1 MQQVLDYIAKNENR
15 YLEELKRF
23 IAIPSVSTLT
33 KYREDVRRCA
43 GWIAAHLESIGLAQV
58 KVCPTGGHPI
68 VYAEH
73 KSSSDKPTLLLY
85 GHYDVQ
91 PVEPLEAWTSPP
103 FEATVHN
110 RRLYGRGTADDKGQ
124 VFIHFKAIEAFL
136 RNTRSLPVNLKV
148 IVEGEE
154 ESGGG
159 HLSQFLQTNKGLLQ
173 ADLAVI
179 SDTPFFAKDV
189 PSICYGMRGIT
200 AMQIDILG
208 PNKDLHSGVYGGS
221 ILNPIQA
228 LSEIIA
234 ALHDGNG
241 RVAIPGFYD
250 SVRPITQVERETFR
264 ELPWEDELYAQDLG
278 VSCLQGEAGFTTQ
291 ERIWTRPTLECN
303 GIWGGFSGEGLKTV
317 IPSRASAK
325 ISMRLVP
332 DQDPETIAHD
342 FAEHVRAIA
351 PKSVTLEIM
360 PLATASPAVTA
371 IDSPGMQA
379 ALTALENTFGA
390 RPLFHRDGGTIP
402 VVADLK
408 NILGIETIL
417 LGFGLPDENAH
428 APDEFIDLDHFFQ
441 GIRTVAVFYKE
452 VAERIARPPSS
463 SATQEIFRTR

>member
-1 MQQVLDYIAKNENR
+1 MQQVLNYIAENETR

-33 KYREDVRRCA
+33 KHREDVRRCA
-43 GWIAAHLESIGLAQV
+43 GWIAAHLESIGLAHV
-58 KVCPTGGHPI
+58 KVYPTEGNPI
-68 VYAEH
+68 VFAEH
-73 KSSSDKPTLLLY
+73 MDSTDKPTLLLY

-91 PVEPLEAWTSPP
+91 PVEPLEEWTSPP
-103 FEATVHN
+103 FEATVRN

-124 VFIHFKAIEAFL
+124 VFIHFKAMEAFL
-136 RNTRSLPVNLKV
+136 RTTRSLPVNLKV

-159 HLSQFLQTNKGLLQ
+159 HLLQFLQTNKEILHS
-173 ADLAVI
+173 DVAVI

-200 AMQIDILG
+200 GIQLEVLG
-208 PNKDLHSGVYGGS
+208 PNRDLHSGVYGGS

-234 ALHDGNG
+234 AFHDGNG
-241 RVAIPGFYD
+241 RVTIPGFYD

-264 ELPWEDELYAQDLG
+264 KLPWEDERYAQDLG
-278 VSCLQGEAGFTTQ
+278 VPCLQGEAGFTTQ

-303 GIWGGFSGEGLKTV
+303 GIWGGFAGEGIKTV

-342 FAEHVRAIA
+342 FAEHVHAIA
-351 PKSVTLEIM
+351 PKSVTVEISR
-360 PLATASPAVTA
+360 LATASPAITP
-371 IDSPGMQA
+371 IDSPGIQA
-379 ALTALENTFGA
+379 ALTALDRTFGT

-408 NILGIETIL
+408 NILGIETVL

-452 VAERIARPPSS
+452 VAERMARPPSS